1 MEFMKIDPFFIT
13 VTFVGLVVW
22 FTRLESKTSRNELD
36 IEKLVKQHDALESEL
51 IKDLSDV
58 KQALARIE
66 GRLLIEKED

>member
-1 MEFMKIDPFFIT
+1 MENLRFDPFFIT
-13 VTFVGLVVW
+13 CTFVGLVVW

-36 IEKLVKQHDALESEL
+36 IEKLIKKHDALESEL

-66 GRLLIEKED
+66 GRLLIEKEN

>member
-1 MEFMKIDPFFIT
+1 MKIDPFFIT